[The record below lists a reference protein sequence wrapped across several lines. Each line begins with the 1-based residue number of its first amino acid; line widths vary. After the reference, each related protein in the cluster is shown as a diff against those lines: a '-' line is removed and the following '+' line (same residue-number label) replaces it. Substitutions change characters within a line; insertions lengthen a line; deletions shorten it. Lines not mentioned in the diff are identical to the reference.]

1 MECGEIGEM
10 LRALGLNPT
19 EAEVKKIIAD
29 IDPTGEEVNPFLPN
43 APFLNPLQISG
54 GRKKVHWENRLILSK
69 VLCREP
75 TTLP

>member
-29 IDPTGEEVNPFLPN
+29 IDPTGEEVNPFVPN
-43 APFLNPLQISG
+43 APIHYPLKTS
-54 GRKKVHWENRLILSK
+54 ENRK
-69 VLCREP
+69 VSSISNDEIE
-75 TTLP
+75 

>member
-29 IDPTGEEVNPFLPN
+29 IDPTGEEVNPFVPN
-43 APFLNPLQISG
+43 APILNLLQTSG
-54 GRKKVHWENRLILSK
+54 GRK
-69 VLCREP
+69 
-75 TTLP
+75 

>member
-29 IDPTGEEVNPFLPN
+29 IDPTGEEVNPFVPN
-43 APFLNPLQISG
+43 APILNPLQTSG
-54 GRKKVHWENRLILSK
+54 GRKKVHWDQIG
-69 VLCREP
+69 
-75 TTLP
+75 